1 MLWVAFL
8 NMNAISTRGE
18 LFLLKSNKI
27 ISGKVPFLTKNLQK
41 YIALFIDLLVNTKG
55 TAALLTSSERTY
67 FFRRIRTYRLRIRLR
82 IPKKKKKRI
91 PICPRSL
98 PPCLCNYDVY
108 VYDSSFVQ
116 VGKPPC
122 KAALPGP
129 PYSLLFQS
137 SRSFSWTSSQV
148 PSFILATLSL
158 RIEKK
163 TKGII
168 PIIIFCPV

>member
-1 MLWVAFL
+1 MLWVAFFS
-8 NMNAISTRGE
+8 MNAISTRGE
-18 LFLLKSNKI
+18 LFLLKSNQI
-27 ISGKVPFLTKNLQK
+27 IPGKVPFLTKNLQK
-41 YIALFIDLLVNTKG
+41 YKTLFIDLLVKYQRY
-55 TAALLTSSERTY
+55 SSIVDL
-67 FFRRIRTYRLRIRLR
+67 IRENSLFQMYPYIQRIRL
-82 IPKKKKKRI
+82 RI

-98 PPCLCNYDVY
+98 PPRLCNYDVY

-129 PYSLLFQS
+129 PYPLLFQS

-158 RIEKK
+158 RIAKK

>member
-1 MLWVAFL
+1 MLWVAFFS
-8 NMNAISTRGE
+8 MNAISTRGE
-18 LFLLKSNKI
+18 LFLLKSNQI
-27 ISGKVPFLTKNLQK
+27 IPGKLPFLTKNLQK
-41 YIALFIDLLVNTKG
+41 YKTLFIDLLVKYQRY
-55 TAALLTSSERTY
+55 SSIVDLIRENSLFQMY
-67 FFRRIRTYRLRIRLR
+67 PYIRRIRL
-82 IPKKKKKRI
+82 RI

-98 PPCLCNYDVY
+98 PPRLCNYDVY

-129 PYSLLFQS
+129 PYPLLFQS
-137 SRSFSWTSSQV
+137 SRSFSWASYQV
-148 PSFILATLSL
+148 LSFILATLSL
-158 RIEKK
+158 RIAKK